1 MRAFVFVLLLAVGS
15 ALLPLHQA
23 SEARPAKVK
32 NAAAK
37 SVTPPKSFYSGMAE
51 FQAQRYG
58 PAAAFFEQA
67 DLSGYCNDKT
77 HYYIALCYHN
87 LNQTQRA
94 IEHYSWVA
102 TYSKDPTLKYKAQLG
117 YAQVAK
123 YASHRTY
130 SGNGNNFTAFS
141 GSGGRRG

>member
-1 MRAFVFVLLLAVGS
+1 MRPFVLLLLLII
-15 ALLPLHQA
+15 ALVCLPLNQA
-23 SEARPAKVK
+23 SEAKSAKAK
-32 NAAAK
+32 KGTAKAA
-37 SVTPPKSFYSGMAE
+37 TPPKSFYSGLAE

-77 HYYIALCYHN
+77 HYYMALCYHN

-102 TYSKDPTLKYKAQLG
+102 TYSKDPTLKYQAQVG
-117 YAQVAK
+117 YAQVAR

-141 GSGGRRG
+141 SSGGRRG